1 MYFFSV
7 KICNVFS
14 TKQYNSK
21 EKKLNVDMW
30 CAVPV
35 LPYSTAR
42 VSSLQDTAANQ
53 TEHAWTGRRMLQQH
67 RTAPPLPPH
76 ARSRSRAPGVAVS

>member
-53 TEHAWTGRRMLQQH
+53 TGCRRMLQQH
-67 RTAPPLPPH
+67 RPAPPRPPCPH
-76 ARSRSRAPGVAVS
+76 GRSRAPGVAVS